1 MIEKD
6 PIPRMAVRGVGRI
19 GLIGSVVLFTGFAG
33 WAWATEIG
41 GAVIA
46 AGSVV
51 VSGKTKVVQHADGG
65 VVEEILVADGESVA
79 AGEVLLRLD
88 DTTLRANLEIYRA
101 RLADLLAKRARL
113 EAERGEAGA
122 IAFRE
127 VPPILAGTDIE
138 TAREG
143 QRQIFEARRE
153 LRAVREEQLG
163 EAVAQFANQI
173 AGVEALAASKREQ
186 LAYLEEELSAAESLR
201 EKRLVLSSQ
210 VLELQKGKSDL
221 LGQIAEH
228 ESELARIRNS
238 IRDKEL
244 EVLSLGRQQ
253 REAAVA
259 ELHEAVIQSHEIVQQ
274 IASTEEQLARVE
286 IRAPVNGLVHEMQ
299 IATVGGVVPPGGAI
313 LEIVP
318 SGENLAFEVRVD
330 PVSVDQV
337 HLGQTAT
344 ARFTAFNQ
352 RTTPELVATV
362 AGVSPNAVTDE
373 ATGLS
378 YYRVRLD
385 VSEDELARLGAVDLI
400 PGMPV
405 EAHLQ
410 TGDRTV
416 LSYLAKPLAD
426 QMAQAFREE

>member
-318 SGENLAFEVRVD
+318 SGESLAFEVRVD